1 MATIVA
7 SKPSPPHQKMKRPP
21 PPTVQTNVNG
31 VKSSQSCSSPS
42 LGSKRPP
49 SASNHPQTA
58 SAATGPAV
66 NGITTGPAA
75 ARLNNRRRDSQKPG
89 DAQVRS
95 NKTSKNTS
103 GDNVLDRR
111 KKMAEPYGKSP
122 CVLEASYILRKFK
135 NKPPSLIIH
144 LHAGHFRF
152 DQQDGSFSYKS
163 PMKFILEHLK
173 SQTVPHD
180 MTEELNA
187 AGVKFYEGCLIVQA
201 SSSST
206 ANDKNVPFSIHNY
219 NEHVTPSPFVP
230 FPDAARP
237 NKVKADPGNL
247 GQEATQEASAA
258 QKSSAKGPKI
268 FTTVLLPTPQSV
280 EEEVF
285 VWANTPDPRASKGK
299 QPNSGAAN
307 RTPAS
312 ATMPH
317 PPTPLSAVPSTP
329 ISGPPLKK
337 QKMMLGESDI
347 RIFESK
353 ITASMSGPLFLNPV
367 NSLQEASKLMQC
379 LTDSHHK
386 GRLPPPKTRKRTVA
400 ELEADEAQAAAEEKF
415 MLIMDE
421 RLGPSGSGAKAGAGD
436 GEAGA
441 AAFEPRFERFKHI
454 EQLKIQAREKE
465 QQDREQKAI
474 SQAHQQAANKIK
486 QDQVEQ
492 HKLMQERK
500 NAEMAARER
509 QMQAYQT
516 QNQKATLAA
525 MQANQNLHGHG
536 PTPNGMMPNQQH
548 MPPNSQTQHSSPIS
562 RHMTPHSNPRSSP
575 LVGSLPHSVPMNLTS
590 SGQGVTSSPA
600 RPPSAAQH
608 THPAGGVPMVANRSQ
623 QRPPSRMGTPSM
635 SGGTPRM
642 QHGTPVI
649 KQATP
654 TPRMNHGSPPNGLGH
669 GTPMLNANMA
679 AQHLH
684 GQQLSP
690 EQLALINNHR
700 AEQQFHIRQQQM
712 AEQHRNMLVN
722 GMSPSSAAAVT
733 HGMSPMSHPMALHNQ
748 QLQNP
753 NLQHLAAQNA
763 AHQNAGHL
771 RNQNIRTYQS
781 QQQQYLQRAMAAHS
795 QSPNPNQGNG
805 LPTST
810 SPPNTNPNNRPM
822 PPQPPH
828 PNHLSQSQQL
838 QPNGQQ
844 QPMTQQQHAAL
855 QQRHQ
860 LQQRYYTQAC
870 ANYFKQLEEQYGSQ
884 QAIPPDKIAEA
895 KQKAVNTTKQ
905 LLLGHWRSHQQ
916 AAMAAAQTGGQ
927 GGAGGVGAMM
937 AMGMAGQGGAM
948 GQGMSPQQAQ
958 QIRQRQFAA
967 MAAAQAQQQQQQQQG
982 GMMGM
987 GGGMN
992 GMNGMGMGGM
1002 Q

>member
-7 SKPSPPHQKMKRPP
+7 TKPSPPHQKMKRPP

-31 VKSSQSCSSPS
+31 PKSSQSCSSPS

-49 SASNHPQTA
+49 SASNHLQTV

-75 ARLNNRRRDSQKPG
+75 ARLSNRRRDSQKPG

-95 NKTSKNTS
+95 NKTGKNAS

-111 KKMAEPYGKSP
+111 RRMAEPYVKT
-122 CVLEASYILRKFK
+122 ASYILKKFK

-180 MTEELNA
+180 MIEELNA
-187 AGVKFYEGCLIVQA
+187 AGVKFYEGCLIVQVHDHRSTTVDSQV

-219 NEHVTPSPFVP
+219 NQHVTPSPFVP
-230 FPDAARP
+230 FPHAARP
-237 NKVKADPGNL
+237 NKTKADSGNL
-247 GQEATQEASAA
+247 GQEPTQEASAV

-285 VWANTPDPRASKGK
+285 AWANTPDPRASKGK
-299 QPNSGAAN
+299 QPNTGAAS

-329 ISGPPLKK
+329 ILGPPLKK
-337 QKMMLGESDI
+337 QKMMLGENDV
-347 RIFESK
+347 RIFQSK
-353 ITASMSGPLFLNPV
+353 ITVSMSGPLFLDPV

-386 GRLPPPKTRKRTVA
+386 GCLPPPKTRKRTVA

-486 QDQVEQ
+486 HDQLEQQ
-492 HKLMQERK
+492 HKLNQERK
-500 NAEMAARER
+500 NAEIAARER
-509 QMQAYQT
+509 QMQAYQA
-516 QNQKATLAA
+516 QNQKAAHAA

-536 PTPNGMMPNQQH
+536 PPPNGMMSNQQH

-575 LVGSLPHSVPMNLTS
+575 LVGSLPHSVPMNVTS
-590 SGQGVTSSPA
+590 SGQGLTSSPA

-608 THPAGGVPMVANRSQ
+608 THPAGGVAMVANRSQ

-635 SGGTPRM
+635 SNGTPSM

-654 TPRMNHGSPPNGLGH
+654 TPRMNHGSPPNGLSH
-669 GTPMLNANMA
+669 GTPIMTANIA
-679 AQHLH
+679 AQHLN

-690 EQLALINNHR
+690 EQLALINNQR

-712 AEQHRNMLVN
+712 AEQQRNMVVN
-722 GMSPSSAAAVT
+722 GISPSSAAAVT

-763 AHQNAGHL
+763 AHQNAVNHSS
-771 RNQNIRTYQS
+771 QTIRAYQS

-805 LPTST
+805 LPIST

-828 PNHLSQSQQL
+828 PNQLSQNPQL

-844 QPMTQQQHAAL
+844 QQMTPQQYAASQQAAQQASRERIEL
-855 QQRHQ
+855 Q
-860 LQQRYYTQAC
+860 QQRYFTRAFD
-870 ANYFKQLEEQYGSQ
+870 NFKAQLEEQYGNI
-884 QAIPPDKIAEA
+884 QAVPPEKLAEA
-895 KQKAVNTTKQ
+895 KQKAFTNTKNLMFRQ
-905 LLLGHWRSHQQ
+905 MHSHQQ
-916 AAMAAAQTGGQ
+916 AVAAARAGGQ
-927 GGAGGVGAMM
+927 GGA
-937 AMGMAGQGGAM
+937 
-948 GQGMSPQQAQ
+948 
-958 QIRQRQFAA
+958 
-967 MAAAQAQQQQQQQQG
+967 
-982 GMMGM
+982 
-987 GGGMN
+987 
-992 GMNGMGMGGM
+992 
-1002 Q
+1002 